1 MNTSKLF
8 EVKNNLKRLQANGDT
23 LETLLKGFDAKQNEK
38 YAETVRKQI
47 FQTEE
52 AYFNA
57 MEEFREIQSFLY
69 DA

>member
-57 MEEFREIQSFLY
+57 MEELREIQSFLY

>member
-8 EVKNNLKRLQANGDT
+8 EVKNNLKRLQRNGDT

-57 MEEFREIQSFLY
+57 MEELREIQSFLY

>member
-8 EVKNNLKRLQANGDT
+8 EVKNDLKRLQRNGDT

>member
-8 EVKNNLKRLQANGDT
+8 EVKNDLKRLQRNGDT
-23 LETLLKGFDAKQNEK
+23 LEKLLKGFDAKQNEQW
-38 YAETVRKQI
+38 AETVRKEI

-52 AYFNA
+52 AYVNA
-57 MEEFREIQSFLY
+57 MEELREIQSFLY

>member
-8 EVKNNLKRLQANGDT
+8 EVKNDLKRLQRNGDT

-57 MEEFREIQSFLY
+57 MEELREIQSFLY